1 MSKKKR
7 EFDEDL
13 GLKISTADN
22 LHSLIT
28 TVDQVTVTPI
38 TKEFVKN
45 VTPNHVNILKLSDEE
60 RLGKVV
66 TFYNQPQSLSETKD
80 RLNSKVTANLKRRS
94 AVTDYEK
101 RELIFDS
108 LFKAIIN
115 QENSRVELF
124 TPSFRFSSTLLE
136 YRVIQDVRKIKPDL
150 VDELD
155 F

>member
-1 MSKKKR
+1 LNFLGLVDENSKKNLELLKLGVIEKPDKSVEKEDLEVSKKKR

-101 RELIFDS
+101 
-108 LFKAIIN
+108 
-115 QENSRVELF
+115 EN
-124 TPSFRFSSTLLE
+124 
-136 YRVIQDVRKIKPDL
+136 
-150 VDELD
+150 
-155 F
+155 